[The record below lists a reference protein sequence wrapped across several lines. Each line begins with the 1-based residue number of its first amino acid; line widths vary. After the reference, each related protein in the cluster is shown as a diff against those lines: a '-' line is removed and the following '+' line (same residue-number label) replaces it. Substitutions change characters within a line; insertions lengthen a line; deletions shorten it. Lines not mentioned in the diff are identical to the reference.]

1 MCQKISIVNTKIDLS
16 WDKRE
21 RERERERKR
30 EREREREFPMQFCVA
45 IHARSSRT
53 AHDCLA

>member
-21 RERERERKR
+21 REREKERD
-30 EREREREFPMQFCVA
+30 REREFPMQCCVA